1 VKPYV
6 ISVDKVKKV
15 AELDE
20 ITMESIK
27 TIHKVQSS
35 VKKIKLIGA
44 GAKDLASKIK
54 DENVLYSG
62 MNK

>member
-1 VKPYV
+1 
-6 ISVDKVKKV
+6 VKKV